1 MRNIRFV
8 KFSCLV
14 LWLCMEMGRFLEGV
28 GYEFPDM
35 IGKLRDRE
43 REPYAGRR
51 GNLMFTVWRKC
62 C

>member
-1 MRNIRFV
+1 
-8 KFSCLV
+8 
-14 LWLCMEMGRFLEGV
+14 MEMGRFLEGV